1 MFYIY
6 ILYSEALDRYYIGST
21 NDVARRLNEHNNPR
35 RRTKYT
41 AKSSDW
47 RLVLENSAGKTRS
60 EAVLLERYIKKQKS
74 RKFIEDLINSK
85 GEDLSF
91 AQRVRVPTSRD

>member
-6 ILYSEALDRYYIGST
+6 ILYSDTLDRYYVGYT
-21 NDVARRLNEHNNPR
+21 NDVSRRLGEPNNPR
-35 RRTKYT
+35 RKTKYT

-47 RLVLENSAGKTRS
+47 KVGLQIPAGETRS

-74 RKFIEDLINSK
+74 L
-85 GEDLSF
+85 
-91 AQRVRVPTSRD
+91 

>member
-6 ILYSEALDRYYIGST
+6 ILYSEVLDHYYIGST

-35 RRTKYT
+35 RKTKYT

-47 RLVLENSAGKTRS
+47 RLVFQISAGETRS

-74 RKFIEDLINSK
+74 RKFIEDLINTK
-85 GEDLSF
+85 GESLPF
-91 AQRVRVPTSRD
+91 AQLVRVPTSRD